1 MSISRRTNIA
11 IVLISALVTVVIL
24 MLAVRLPF
32 YIKKH
37 DEAIIVTEADG
48 IYNLSD
54 ISDNA
59 ASYKLLPGAF
69 FYPEQLLNPVDI
81 EQAEAVPLA
90 EYNEV
95 NGADYLTQRFVI
107 ILPDSNKVYRLQ
119 IEVSGRHAMRIYAN
133 GAFVGSSGQVG
144 ISKETSEVWENNTVC
159 YASPTNGRIDLI
171 IQLSQFYHFRSGARI
186 AELNLSDSAYYD
198 DPWLST
204 ELKGMILIGAFAGQA
219 IVLLLVFF
227 LLSRTPATLYFAFG
241 CLAVAL
247 REAVQSQAWTYFPI
261 SGSQSFVLEYL
272 SVVLITVFVSLY
284 LGQYIQNHILR
295 VIQYLSISV
304 SIIFGIVILFGD
316 STLYTSLISYYQLF
330 LVVLIIPGVG
340 GLFWSMRDLGSEQ
353 GAALYGIAVFFLA
366 AVSDIVMYNNIFGY
380 QHPKTP
386 VTETSMLVFV
396 LAQTVSLFL
405 MNNRILTEAKQAE
418 HQLTL
423 EKAALE
429 KVNRLKTEF
438 LGNVSHELKT
448 PLTVMSGYA
457 QSTRQMAENQD
468 SIDKSEIKRRMK
480 LISSE
485 AERLSLMVGQI
496 LDVTRMEEGQMTMER
511 KRCYL
516 DEVIYKTVETHYP
529 LLNKNNN
536 QLNINIEH
544 ALPAVY
550 ADPARISQVIV
561 NLVSNAVRFTHDG
574 QIRIDVNRDG
584 DHIEICVRD
593 TGSGI
598 SEDKLPHV
606 FDRYNS
612 IIGKQ
617 GSTGTGLGLFICKH
631 IIEQHEGK
639 ISIASVFGE
648 GTSVCF
654 KLPVDETSS

>member
-1 MSISRRTNIA
+1 
-11 IVLISALVTVVIL
+11 

-107 ILPDSNKVYRLQ
+107 NLPDSNKVYRLQ

-144 ISKETSEVWENNTVC
+144 ISKETSEVWENNAIC

-219 IVLLLVFF
+219 IVLLLMFF

-340 GLFWSMRDLGSEQ
+340 GLFWSMRDLGLEQ
-353 GAALYGIAVFFLA
+353 GAALYGIAVFFW
-366 AVSDIVMYNNIFGY
+366 
-380 QHPKTP
+380 Q
-386 VTETSMLVFV
+386 
-396 LAQTVSLFL
+396 Q
-405 MNNRILTEAKQAE
+405 
-418 HQLTL
+418 
-423 EKAALE
+423 
-429 KVNRLKTEF
+429 
-438 LGNVSHELKT
+438 
-448 PLTVMSGYA
+448 
-457 QSTRQMAENQD
+457 
-468 SIDKSEIKRRMK
+468 
-480 LISSE
+480 
-485 AERLSLMVGQI
+485 
-496 LDVTRMEEGQMTMER
+496 
-511 KRCYL
+511 
-516 DEVIYKTVETHYP
+516 
-529 LLNKNNN
+529 
-536 QLNINIEH
+536 
-544 ALPAVY
+544 
-550 ADPARISQVIV
+550 
-561 NLVSNAVRFTHDG
+561 
-574 QIRIDVNRDG
+574 
-584 DHIEICVRD
+584 
-593 TGSGI
+593 
-598 SEDKLPHV
+598 
-606 FDRYNS
+606 
-612 IIGKQ
+612 
-617 GSTGTGLGLFICKH
+617 
-631 IIEQHEGK
+631 
-639 ISIASVFGE
+639 
-648 GTSVCF
+648 
-654 KLPVDETSS
+654 